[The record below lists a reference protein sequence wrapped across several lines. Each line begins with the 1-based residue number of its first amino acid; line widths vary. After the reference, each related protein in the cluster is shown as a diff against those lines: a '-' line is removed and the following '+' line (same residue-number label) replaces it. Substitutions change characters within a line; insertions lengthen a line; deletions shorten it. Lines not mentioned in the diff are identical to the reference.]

1 MKVRL
6 RKLSERKPK
15 PGLVKQLLTLIAKH
29 LIKSGEEKDKNLYL
43 LANNSPWRKDQQ
55 TVIWKDQREWTVA
68 AQQRT
73 TLGLR
78 IPLVAFR
85 VSTTSC
91 DSRTMRP

>member
-43 LANNSPWRKDQQ
+43 LANNSPSRKDQQ
-55 TVIWKDQREWTVA
+55 TVIWKDQRVDCRCSTAHDIGA
-68 AQQRT
+68 AD
-73 TLGLR
+73 TLGGISR
-78 IPLVAFR
+78 IYNKL
-85 VSTTSC
+85 
-91 DSRTMRP
+91 